1 MNSVVWSFILGI
13 TFYVASVGSLI
24 LCPAE
29 CHCALHGINLNV
41 DCSGLAIS
49 ELPDLSELEV
59 SWLDLSDNEF
69 TEIPA
74 ELQNFPQLEALDMS
88 GNKISHLS
96 GSSLSGM
103 HNLKTLNLARNN
115 ISNLMDINPNT
126 LLQPSPIAMLNLA
139 KNPITSFSSVEENAI
154 LVSKTLKTLDLSECK
169 IVRMAGNQMLSG
181 LLKIEHLNMAGN
193 PLRTLSSVASDSLT
207 TLNLVNCRLG
217 SLPIAVFA
225 NLPALVHVNLA
236 RNNRISL
243 VTKNGEYVASESL
256 KRIDLSYC
264 NMGGVEIA
272 GFPHLTTAVLRGN
285 MIRQLGQ
292 DIFKS
297 NVYLENLD
305 LSFNAIS
312 YVNPGTFKD
321 LGNLKH
327 LDISFNMIP
336 RIDRDTFKHNNM
348 LTTIN
353 LSRNYIGRFNRIQAK
368 AVNSLNMSWC
378 EIIAIDADALQG
390 CPVLTELD
398 LSNNL
403 ITSIPDNLNSQS
415 LQTLDLSMCRITS
428 IRNSTF
434 SDFPELSRINLSGN
448 RFTTPFRVDFFSDL
462 LYLQEIGLGD
472 NPWRCECRNTEFYK
486 FFSFLVEPPSKIWD
500 KSHLRCN
507 SPDDLYGVP
516 WDVAC
521 FHIWYPN
528 GSSLGTAE
536 KVWTII
542 MVSMIVFAGSICI
555 IMSVRK
561 CIDGRKLT
569 ARERERE
576 EFIEHHRDIIRQN
589 RMAMEQE
596 AQLNAPDPRETRPPC
611 YEDAI
616 LMPRLDGS
624 FASLNELNMR
634 REKRRKLL
642 DKDENED
649 ETDGVITRRNRC
661 RSEEVLSMRESRT
674 EDGQTRR
681 SRRQRNANPPES
693 LEMARNTLI
702 ERSSLLPPPTEPPPP
717 TPPRNSAFRA
727 QDNELH
733 YHSTEVVNLHL
744 TTVEIVPRTPEEEA
758 SAGMAE
764 IDQITMRARNDDDTS
779 PYAKRKQKHMSTF
792 KGDEEVIL
800 PTSSRSSGE
809 RIHVVDD
816 YFAPAESPRKN
827 RSSDEDFESFSSR
840 EIDEIPRA
848 VQSDD
853 KRDVGQK
860 VRRPTES
867 DL

>member
-13 TFYVASVGSLI
+13 TFYVVNVESLL

-49 ELPDLSELEV
+49 ELPDLADLEV

-74 ELQNFPQLEALDMS
+74 GLQDFPQLESLDMS
-88 GNKISHLS
+88 GNKISQLS
-96 GSSLSGM
+96 GISLSGL
-103 HNLKTLNLARNN
+103 HNLKTLNLGRNN
-115 ISNLMDINPNT
+115 ISNWVDINPNT
-126 LLQPSPIAMLNLA
+126 LLQPSPLTMLNLA
-139 KNPITSFSSVEENAI
+139 KNPITTFSSIEDNTI
-154 LVSKTLKTLDLSECK
+154 LVSKTLKTLDLSDCK
-169 IVRMAGNQMLSG
+169 IVRMAGNQMLRG
-181 LLKIEHLNMAGN
+181 LPKLEHLSMAGN
-193 PLRTLSSVASDSLT
+193 PLRTLSGVASDSLT
-207 TLNLVNCRLG
+207 TFNLVNCRLG
-217 SLPIAVFA
+217 SLTLGVFST
-225 NLPALVHVNLA
+225 LPALVHVNLA
-236 RNNRISL
+236 RNNRLSL
-243 VTKNGEYVASESL
+243 VTKNGEYVTSDSL

-272 GFPHLTTAVLRGN
+272 GFPQLTTAVLRGN
-285 MIRQLGQ
+285 MIRQLTK
-292 DIFKS
+292 DSFENNI
-297 NVYLENLD
+297 YLENLD

-312 YVNPGTFKD
+312 YVNVGTFKD

-327 LDISFNMIP
+327 LDMSFNMIP
-336 RIDRDTFKHNNM
+336 RVDRDTFKNNNL

-378 EIIAIDADALQG
+378 EIVAIDADALQG

-403 ITSIPDNLNSQS
+403 ITSIPENLNSNS

-428 IRNSTF
+428 IRNTTF

-448 RFTTPFRVDFFSDL
+448 RFTTPFRADYFSEL

-472 NPWRCECRNTEFYK
+472 NPWRCECKNTEFFK

-521 FHIWYPN
+521 FHIWYP
-528 GSSLGTAE
+528 SSNLGTAE

-542 MVSMIVFAGSICI
+542 MVSMIVFAGSVCI

-561 CIDGRKLT
+561 CVEGRKLT

-576 EFIEHHRDIIRQN
+576 EFLEQHRDIIRHN
-589 RMAMEQE
+589 RLAMEQE

-634 REKRRKLL
+634 REKRRKHAG
-642 DKDENED
+642 KDDNQD
-649 ETDGVITRRNRC
+649 EGDGTITRRNRS
-661 RSEEVLSMRESRT
+661 RSVEVLSMRESRT
-674 EDGQTRR
+674 EDGQSRR
-681 SRRQRNANPPES
+681 SRRQRNADPPES
-693 LEMARNTLI
+693 LELARYTLI
-702 ERSSLLPPPTEPPPP
+702 ENSSALPAPTMPPPP
-717 TPPRNSAFRA
+717 TPPRNSAARG

-733 YHSTEVVNLHL
+733 YHSTEVINLHL
-744 TTVEIVPRTPEEEA
+744 TTVEIEPRTPDEETN
-758 SAGMAE
+758 AGMAE
-764 IDQITMRARNDDDTS
+764 IEQITMRPRTDEDTS
-779 PYAKRKQKHMSTF
+779 PYAKRQQKHMSTF
-792 KGDEEVIL
+792 KGDEQLAIS
-800 PTSSRSSGE
+800 TSSRSSGE
-809 RIHVVDD
+809 RIHVIDD
-816 YFAPAESPRKN
+816 YFAPTEKVDKG
-827 RSSDEDFESFSSR
+827 RSSDEDFESFSTR

-853 KRDVGQK
+853 KRNVGQK